1 MHGAPRTIVIVV
13 ILVILAAHAQAQS
26 PTADVGERSGR
37 GVRGPGHRGR
47 RLGRRGKGAKQS
59 GESWFCGADNTS
71 HWRAELVAYVNLP
84 KPRPSAV
91 RVLRGRRPAVT
102 PRYYC
107 DVLPVDTRPWNATLR
122 HPPRYTPDDLAVGIY
137 TGENIV
143 LSRGLSVL
151 DTWLPRHS
159 VVYSSHAVPAV
170 PTVGMV
176 EERPISIN
184 RGAHLVQL
192 RGLADLYRRFP
203 DRSWYYIVGDDTYL
217 NVDYALRMLDG
228 YDASK
233 PWWITK
239 AAYPAVPFG

>member
-1 MHGAPRTIVIVV
+1 MTSYPV
-13 ILVILAAHAQAQS
+13 LVILAAHAQAQS
-26 PTADVGERSGR
+26 PAADFRERSGR
-37 GVRGPGHRGR
+37 GVRGRGHGGHGRG
-47 RLGRRGKGAKQS
+47 GRRGKGAVQS

-71 HWRAELVAYVNLP
+71 GWRAIMEAYAMLP
-84 KPRPSAV
+84 QSRRSAD
-91 RVLRGRRPAVT
+91 RALQGRWPPVT

-151 DTWLPRHS
+151 DTWLPHHS

-176 EERPISIN
+176 EERPISVN
-184 RGAHLVQL
+184 HGAHLVQL
-192 RGLADLYRRFP
+192 RGVADLYRRFP
-203 DRSWYYIVGDDTYL
+203 DRCACADPLPPLPAPHSIG
-217 NVDYALRMLDG
+217 VDYER
-228 YDASK
+228 YH
-233 PWWITK
+233 
-239 AAYPAVPFG
+239 